1 MVAITQLIAVKGD
14 GVANQ
19 NNSRMTK
26 ATRQRLREQLASGG
40 DSTDP
45 SYLFAT
51 THTALLLA
59 IAGGLVDPLQLARE
73 QLANRGIDANGDWV
87 GFDRARQIHLGTVA
101 ADIAEPKV
109 DAVAE
114 QAVAEIA
121 RRVLRLDDL
130 ATHNSDAL
138 DFKSDLAVWTIR
150 SALLQ
155 AFAAGAAHGPPR
167 QAEGD

>member
-1 MVAITQLIAVKGD
+1 
-14 GVANQ
+14 
-19 NNSRMTK
+19 MTPK
-26 ATRQRLREQLASGG
+26 VPETTDRTADATRQRLRGQLASGADDTNPG
-40 DSTDP
+40 F
-45 SYLFAT
+45 LFST

-59 IAGGLVDPLQLARE
+59 IEIGLIDADRLARAE
-73 QLANRGIDANGDWV
+73 LASRGLDANGDWC
-87 GFDRARQIHLGTVA
+87 GFPKAREIHLGAVA
-101 ADIAEPKV
+101 ADVPEPEV

-138 DFKSDLAVWTIR
+138 DFKSDLAIWTIR
-150 SALLQ
+150 SALLE
-155 AFAAGAAHGPPR
+155 AFAVGAAHATQR